1 MKSKFFIY
9 IILFNFII
17 FDNYSISEE
26 FKLKSKM
33 VDVYESG
40 NLIEATGNVE
50 ILTDNNLEVKSD
62 KSLLNKSKS
71 YLEASGNVEVFDKK
85 NNILIKTNFITYDK
99 ERDLIFVK
107 DKSKTKFKNKITLNS
122 SNLYFDRKTSKIYSD
137 DKSTL
142 LDLKKNE
149 MKFDNFELDISKDIA
164 KVNNLEFIDI
174 NKNNFFLNNA
184 IINIGTREIFGKET
198 QLYFDKSIFGNLEND
213 PRIFGDQIYSSDD
226 ETVLTNAEF
235 TSCKIRKD
243 DKCPPW
249 ILKAKEVKHNKKKK
263 LVEYKNAWLNIYDK
277 PAFYFPFFYHPDP
290 TVKRQSGFLMPK
302 INNSN
307 FLGSSLQIPYYN
319 VVADNKDL
327 TFTPRI
333 FFNNSLLFQT
343 EYRDVHKYS
352 KSIYDHS
359 IIIDED
365 SGSRT
370 HFFSNYQREKDN
382 KIEINLET
390 TSNKNYLKKYDIKS
404 PSIKSQSNL
413 NSFINYENSNDNSY
427 FSSSLEIFEDLTKKD
442 SDSYEY
448 IYPNYIYSKDLG
460 KFGYGYLNFKT
471 YGLQKK
477 YDTNKYDGLIIN
489 DFNFETSSQ
498 ISNYGFKNKYSL
510 IIKNVNSNGE
520 NSDNYRENTDNKL
533 LTGIM
538 FNSML
543 PMIKNSGD
551 KTQYLTPIL
560 SARYSPSET
569 KNLSLEENRLN
580 YVNLFNIN
588 RLNKN
593 DMVEGG
599 ESITLGGNY
608 QIKKNNLNLIDFSAG
623 QVFRINENEDLP
635 NTSSLNQT
643 RSDIIGNLKII
654 PNSNFNLSYSFSAD
668 NNLDEVNYNYVETD
682 INVNN
687 FVTSFKFLDDKNDL
701 TNNSFISNTSKYNVN
716 KNNSFG
722 FSTNKNLDINLT
734 EYYDLIY
741 EYKNDCF
748 AAAVE
753 YRKTYYKDVDLRP
766 DENIFFT
773 LKIIPFGNV
782 NTPNLN

>member
-1 MKSKFFIY
+1 M
-9 IILFNFII
+9 
-17 FDNYSISEE
+17 
-26 FKLKSKM
+26 
-33 VDVYESG
+33 
-40 NLIEATGNVE
+40 
-50 ILTDNNLEVKSD
+50 
-62 KSLLNKSKS
+62 
-71 YLEASGNVEVFDKK
+71 
-85 NNILIKTNFITYDK
+85 
-99 ERDLIFVK
+99 
-107 DKSKTKFKNKITLNS
+107 
-122 SNLYFDRKTSKIYSD
+122 
-137 DKSTL
+137 
-142 LDLKKNE
+142 
-149 MKFDNFELDISKDIA
+149 
-164 KVNNLEFIDI
+164 
-174 NKNNFFLNNA
+174 
-184 IINIGTREIFGKET
+184 
-198 QLYFDKSIFGNLEND
+198 
-213 PRIFGDQIYSSDD
+213 
-226 ETVLTNAEF
+226 
-235 TSCKIRKD
+235 
-243 DKCPPW
+243 
-249 ILKAKEVKHNKKKK
+249 
-263 LVEYKNAWLNIYDK
+263 
-277 PAFYFPFFYHPDP
+277 
-290 TVKRQSGFLMPK
+290 
-302 INNSN
+302 
-307 FLGSSLQIPYYN
+307 
-319 VVADNKDL
+319 
-327 TFTPRI
+327 
-333 FFNNSLLFQT
+333 
-343 EYRDVHKYS
+343 
-352 KSIYDHS
+352 
-359 IIIDED
+359 
-365 SGSRT
+365 
-370 HFFSNYQREKDN
+370 
-382 KIEINLET
+382 
-390 TSNKNYLKKYDIKS
+390 
-404 PSIKSQSNL
+404 
-413 NSFINYENSNDNSY
+413 
-427 FSSSLEIFEDLTKKD
+427 
-442 SDSYEY
+442 
-448 IYPNYIYSKDLG
+448 
-460 KFGYGYLNFKT
+460 
-471 YGLQKK
+471 QKK

-543 PMIKNSGD
+543 PMIKNSRD

>member
-471 YGLQKK
+471 Y
-477 YDTNKYDGLIIN
+477 D
-489 DFNFETSSQ
+489 
-498 ISNYGFKNKYSL
+498 
-510 IIKNVNSNGE
+510 
-520 NSDNYRENTDNKL
+520 
-533 LTGIM
+533 
-538 FNSML
+538 
-543 PMIKNSGD
+543 
-551 KTQYLTPIL
+551 
-560 SARYSPSET
+560 
-569 KNLSLEENRLN
+569 
-580 YVNLFNIN
+580 
-588 RLNKN
+588 
-593 DMVEGG
+593 
-599 ESITLGGNY
+599 
-608 QIKKNNLNLIDFSAG
+608 
-623 QVFRINENEDLP
+623 
-635 NTSSLNQT
+635 
-643 RSDIIGNLKII
+643 
-654 PNSNFNLSYSFSAD
+654 
-668 NNLDEVNYNYVETD
+668 
-682 INVNN
+682 
-687 FVTSFKFLDDKNDL
+687 
-701 TNNSFISNTSKYNVN
+701 
-716 KNNSFG
+716 
-722 FSTNKNLDINLT
+722 
-734 EYYDLIY
+734 
-741 EYKNDCF
+741 
-748 AAAVE
+748 
-753 YRKTYYKDVDLRP
+753 
-766 DENIFFT
+766 
-773 LKIIPFGNV
+773 
-782 NTPNLN
+782 